1 MKVRGDYVVSTS
13 KTDDAL
19 RLISTASFDIWPQ
32 NRWGPSNFQS
42 FSLQRLQ
49 FHELSRLVEWDLQKT
64 VPAAHFFHDALKFVA
79 FNFTSKDAEHRMPR
93 FGSNK
98 KYLNICAQYRSPQDF
113 NILQHTST
121 IFNPKL
127 NLKTHPVGAAQSF
140 KIVGERHPNNRQES
154 ATTTV
159 YYCI

>member
-1 MKVRGDYVVSTS
+1 MLFQPRKLTMPFGWFPQLLS
-13 KTDDAL
+13 
-19 RLISTASFDIWPQ
+19 ISGHRIDEAQAISS
-32 NRWGPSNFQS
+32 R
-42 FSLQRLQ
+42 SLC
-49 FHELSRLVEWDLQKT
+49 KGC
-64 VPAAHFFHDALKFVA
+64 
-79 FNFTSKDAEHRMPR
+79 NFTKFRGLLNGICRKQYGCAFFPRCFEVCCVLFYKQRCRASHAKIWKQQEILEH
-93 FGSNK
+93 
-98 KYLNICAQYRSPQDF
+98 CTQYRSPQDF

-154 ATTTV
+154 ATTTA